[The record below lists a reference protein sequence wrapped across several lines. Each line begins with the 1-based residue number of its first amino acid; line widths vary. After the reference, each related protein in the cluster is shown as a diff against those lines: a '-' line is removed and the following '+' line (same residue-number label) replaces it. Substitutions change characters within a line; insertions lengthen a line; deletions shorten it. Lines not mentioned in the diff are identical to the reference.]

1 MKFLSVRQWD
11 MLERSAYEPVLVSEN
26 MNTMAALY
34 ARSLVKF
41 VGKGIGRGI
50 VPTKFGNTYLR
61 LKRALR
67 KQSSFA
73 DSRVEIRSYR

>member
-1 MKFLSVRQWD
+1 MKFLSVQQWS
-11 MLERSAYEPVLVSEN
+11 MLERSALEPVLVKEN
-26 MNTMAALY
+26 MNTMASLY

-41 VGKGIGRGI
+41 VGRGI
-50 VPTKFGNTYLR
+50 HRGIIPTKFGNTYLH
-61 LKRALR
+61 LKWELR